1 MNTKLLE
8 KVGED
13 SKSIEDIIKKIVDK
27 EIGFINE
34 YVDDINKA
42 LDEDDLTVE
51 QLNRILIRLC
61 SFSYYIAERQEMLG
75 VRSDIADM
83 LHKEVYN
90 NNFLDSVGTIAK
102 KQSLAE
108 EMAKEEAVVSIVYNK
123 AYKILKNRRDSI
135 DKYSDAVKK
144 VIQSK
149 ITELGRS

>member
-1 MNTKLLE
+1 MQKIDT
-8 KVGED
+8 D
-13 SKSIEDIIKKIVDK
+13 SKTIETIVKQIVDK

-61 SFSYYIAERQEMLG
+61 SFSFYIAERQELLG
-75 VRSDIADM
+75 VRADISEM

-90 NNFLDSVGTIAK
+90 NNFLDSTGTIAK
-102 KQSLAE
+102 KQSIAE
-108 EMAKEEAVVSIVYNK
+108 ESAKEEAVASIIYNK
-123 AYKILKNRRDSI
+123 AYKILKGKRDSV

-144 VIQSK
+144 VIHSK
-149 ITELGRS
+149 VVEMGRN

>member
-1 MNTKLLE
+1 MQKIDM
-8 KVGED
+8 D
-13 SKSIEDIIKKIVDK
+13 SKTIETIVKQIVDK
-27 EIGFINE
+27 EVGFIDE
-34 YVDDINKA
+34 YINNIKQA
-42 LDEDDLTVE
+42 LDEEDLSIE
-51 QLNRILIRLC
+51 ELNRILIRLC
-61 SFSYYIAERQEMLG
+61 IFSFHIAERQELIG
-75 VRSDIADM
+75 VRSDIAEM

-135 DKYSDAVKK
+135 DRFADAVKK

-149 ITELGRS
+149 IVELGRS

>member
-1 MNTKLLE
+1 MQKIDM
-8 KVGED
+8 D
-13 SKSIEDIIKKIVDK
+13 SKTIETIVKQIVDK
-27 EIGFINE
+27 EIGFIDE
-34 YVDDINKA
+34 YINDIKKA
-42 LDEDDLTVE
+42 LDEEDLSIE
-51 QLNRILIRLC
+51 ELNRILIRLC
-61 SFSYYIAERQEMLG
+61 TFSYHISERQEMLG

-108 EMAKEEAVVSIVYNK
+108 ESAKEEAVVSIIYNK
-123 AYKILKNRRDSI
+123 AYKILKNKRDSI

-144 VIQSK
+144 IIHSK